1 MEEIDWEMESD
12 EELLESCFWERGVP
26 IFVEIEI
33 EESDSFI
40 SEFSSGLGGSV
51 HGAEVSRDNEE
62 QESSSPHKVT
72 QLDENG
78 IREKGGKQSST
89 GGEAGRRTKRDEA
102 ITEGILMTR
111 TEFEKGLIPAEREL
125 DEGTS
130 DCALKEI
137 IDESKD
143 GSSEKV
149 DVEVT
154 GVGIE
159 FKKDADKVQSSNNEE
174 ARKDADKVQSSDHLE
189 AAIHAAVELNST
201 KSAVDMKEVSARRY
215 NLISGG
221 FMLPDP
227 TKEFGGEDAYFIVGQ
242 NWLGVA
248 DGVGAW
254 AAGGI
259 SAGDYAR
266 ELMDN
271 CKKIVSDGVIPLT
284 TPKEVII
291 RSALEAQSPG
301 SSTIL
306 VSYFDG
312 QVLHVAN
319 IGDSGFIVI
328 RNGTVYEKSTPRQ
341 FGFNC
346 PYQIQ
351 YGDDPAELLEE
362 YRIDLEEGDVIV
374 TATDGLF
381 DNLYDQE
388 IASIVSR
395 SLQENLEPKVM
406 AEILAKRANEVGGS
420 EDCRT
425 PFAEAEAMV
434 MAEILAKRAN
444 EVGGSEDCRTP
455 FADTEAM
462 EQAMAEI
469 LAKRANEVG
478 DSEDCGIPFA
488 DAEDMEFGGDEV
500 PRGGKLDDVTV
511 VVSLVQKRPNS
522 QME

>member
-1 MEEIDWEMESD
+1 MEEIDWWMDSD
-12 EELLESCFWERGVP
+12 EELLECCFWEREVP
-26 IFVEIEI
+26 IFKEIEI
-33 EESDSFI
+33 EESDSFT
-40 SEFSSGLGGSV
+40 SEF
-51 HGAEVSRDNEE
+51 
-62 QESSSPHKVT
+62 PIT

-78 IREKGGKQSST
+78 IREKGGKQSGT
-89 GGEAGRRTKRDEA
+89 GGAAGRRTKRDEA

-130 DCALKEI
+130 DGALKGI
-137 IDESKD
+137 IGERKD

-149 DVEVT
+149 DVEVN
-154 GVGIE
+154 GVGID
-159 FKKDADKVQSSNNEE
+159 FKKDADKAQSRNNEE
-174 ARKDADKVQSSDHLE
+174 ARKDADEVQSSDHLE
-189 AAIHAAVELNST
+189 TPVHPAGELNST
-201 KSAVDMKEVSARRY
+201 KSAVVMKEVSARRY

-221 FMLPDP
+221 FMFPDP

-254 AAGGI
+254 ATLGI
-259 SAGDYAR
+259 NAGDYAR

-271 CKKIVSDGVIPLT
+271 CEKIVSDSVVPLT
-284 TPKEVII
+284 NPEEVIS
-291 RSALEAQSPG
+291 RSAREARSPG

-328 RNGTVYEKSTPRQ
+328 RNGTVYEKSTPTYID
-341 FGFNC
+341 FNC

-351 YGDDPAELLEE
+351 YDDDPAELLEE
-362 YRIDLEEGDVIV
+362 YHIDLEEGDVIV

-381 DNLYDQE
+381 DNLYEQE

-395 SLQENLEPKVM
+395 SLQENLEPKVI
-406 AEILAKRANEVGGS
+406 AEILAKRANEVG
-420 EDCRT
+420 
-425 PFAEAEAMV
+425 
-434 MAEILAKRAN
+434 N
-444 EVGGSEDCRTP
+444 SEDCRTP
-455 FADTEAM
+455 FADAV
-462 EQAMAEI
+462 A
-469 LAKRANEVG
+469 
-478 DSEDCGIPFA
+478 
-488 DAEDMEFGGDEV
+488 MEFGVDEV
-500 PRGGKLDDVTV
+500 LAGGKLDDVTV
-511 VVSLVQKRPNS
+511 VVSLVQKIPNS